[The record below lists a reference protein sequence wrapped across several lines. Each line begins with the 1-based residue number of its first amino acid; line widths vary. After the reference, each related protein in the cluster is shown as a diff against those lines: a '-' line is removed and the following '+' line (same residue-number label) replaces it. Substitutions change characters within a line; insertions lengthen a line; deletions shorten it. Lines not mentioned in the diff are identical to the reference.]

1 MTQKIERRKSS
12 CNCIIKPSFF
22 HKFASML
29 FARLCKT
36 FCLKEITQKVYLASA
51 ATFILFATFLVLLWL
66 LKEFGDA
73 THSRLFANST
83 SLLGY
88 FCWIVPWWVIFS
100 STLPRPTISWCY
112 QCQLPA
118 KEIISPLSLCQSL
131 YHSSCKNGTIFLLSS
146 SFREANMALPFSHPF
161 WDLAIRFA

>member
-131 YHSSCKNGTIFLLSS
+131 STTVAAKMGLFSCSPLLGKRTWHCHFPIHSEIW
-146 SFREANMALPFSHPF
+146 P
-161 WDLAIRFA
+161 